1 MANTDQ
7 HQKPKGNGT
16 IEHYDAV
23 VIGAGFGGLYAL
35 HHLREMGFSVRV
47 YDGAAG
53 VGGTWWWNR
62 YPGARVDFPGGPFY
76 CYTFSEDLVREWDWA
91 ETQPDQPAVLAY
103 LDYVADRFDLRR
115 DIQLET
121 WVHDASYD
129 EDAQRWTVETSA
141 GDRVSAQFL
150 ICAVGTLSAAYK
162 PDIPGIEDFAGECY
176 HTGRWPQQ
184 PVSFAGKRVGV
195 IGTGSSG
202 VQAIPEIA
210 KEAAHLTVFQRTPQY
225 SIPARNRP
233 IDPEVIRQARE
244 DWAAIRVKM
253 KASLSGALFD
263 ISNRSALEDR
273 PEQRQ
278 AVYEKLWQK
287 GGLHLLF
294 SSYADIVT
302 NKEANHTVADFLRGK
317 IREVVH
323 DPETARKLM
332 PDYYV
337 GTKRPLL
344 DNGYFETFS
353 RDNVVLVDLR
363 EDPIL
368 KITPAGVRTAKG
380 EHPLDMLVLAT
391 GYDAISGAL
400 LRLNPKGRG
409 GISLKEKW
417 GTRFDS
423 YLGVAIAGFPNL
435 FMIHGPGS
443 PSVLFNMPLGAE
455 LEAAWI
461 GDCVRYLRERGLGA
475 IEPIPDVEQSWDK
488 EVAEFANKTLFP
500 LTDSWYTGANIP
512 GKPRQFCVHLG
523 GPLYFQRLSEVAAS
537 GYEGFVLEKEI
548 SRKGPMITTAATRI
562 ERSL

>member
-1 MANTDQ
+1 MANRDQ
-7 HQKPKGNGT
+7 HLPKPEGT
-16 IEHYDAV
+16 GAVAHYDVV

-35 HHLREMGFSVRV
+35 HHLREMGLSVRV

-76 CYTFSEDLVREWDWA
+76 CYTFSEELMKEWDWA
-91 ETQPDQPAVLAY
+91 ETQPDQQAVLAY
-103 LDYVADRFDLRR
+103 LDHVADRFNLRR

-121 WVHDASYD
+121 WVHNASYD
-129 EDAQRWTVETSA
+129 EDGQCWIVETSA
-141 GDRVSAQFL
+141 GERVSAQFL
-150 ICAVGTLSAAYK
+150 VCAVGSLFAAYK
-162 PDIPGIEDFAGECY
+162 PDIPGIDDFAGECY
-176 HTGRWPQQ
+176 HTGRWPQE

-210 KEAAHLTVFQRTPQY
+210 REAAHVTVFQRTPQY
-225 SIPARNRP
+225 SIPARNHP

-244 DWAAIRVKM
+244 NWAATRAKM
-253 KASLSGALFD
+253 KASPGGALFELSD
-263 ISNRSALEDR
+263 RSALDDL
-273 PEQRQ
+273 PKQRQ
-278 AVYEKLWQK
+278 AVYEALWQK
-287 GGLHLLF
+287 GGLGLLF
-294 SSYADIVT
+294 SSYRDLVT
-302 NKEANHTVADFLRGK
+302 DKEANRTVADFLRGK
-317 IREVVH
+317 IREIVS
-323 DPETARKLM
+323 DPETAEKLM
-332 PDYYV
+332 PNYYV

-344 DNGYFETFS
+344 DNGYFETFN
-353 RDNVVLVDLR
+353 RDNVTLVDLR

-368 KITPAGVRTAKG
+368 KITPQGVRTARG

-391 GYDAISGAL
+391 GFDAISGAL

-417 GTRFDS
+417 STRFDT

-435 FMIHGPGS
+435 LMIHGPGS

-455 LEAAWI
+455 LESAWI
-461 GDCVRYLRERGLGA
+461 GGCVRYLREHSLGA
-475 IEPIPDVEQSWDK
+475 IEPTPDAEKSWDR
-488 EVAEFANKTLFP
+488 EITEIANKTLFP

-523 GPLYFQRLSEVAAS
+523 GPLYFQRLSEVAAL

-548 SRKGPMITTAATRI
+548 RRNPSRSTAAAHTGR
-562 ERSL
+562 